1 METNAMQTLIERN
14 GRGPDAHAAP
24 AARTSRRS
32 VRAWWRLA
40 RHLGEMVVAMLVGMA
55 ALGGVLAA
63 VGRLPGNDTLVGEY
77 AWMGVAMSVPMVLW
91 MRRMGHSWFDGLEM
105 SAWMVVPMYALVLPV
120 ALGAVAMAPMA
131 LMGWA
136 HVAMIGGMALL
147 MVYRWDTY
155 AGGHCHAHAAAPVG
169 AARATDPVCGM
180 AVDPATAKSAEHEGT
195 TYRFCSPGC
204 RKTFTKDPATYLA
217 ADYLPSM

>member
-1 METNAMQTLIERN
+1 METKAMEMPIERDEHRA
-14 GRGPDAHAAP
+14 GADAAP
-24 AARTSRRS
+24 APRTSRRS
-32 VRAWWRLA
+32 LRAWWRFA
-40 RHLGEMVVAMLVGMA
+40 RHLGEMVLAMLVGMV
-55 ALGGVLAA
+55 ALGGVLAVA
-63 VGRLPGNDTLVGEY
+63 GTLPGNDTLIGEY
-77 AWMGVAMSVPMVLW
+77 AWMGLAMSVPMVLW
-91 MRRMGHSWFDGLEM
+91 MRRMGHSWADGLEM

-120 ALGAVAMAPMA
+120 ALGAVAMAEME

-147 MVYRWDTY
+147 MLYRWDTY
-155 AGGHCHAHAAAPVG
+155 AGGHCHAHAAPTG
-169 AARATDPVCGM
+169 AAPATDPVCGM
-180 AVDPATAKSAEHEGT
+180 AVDPATAKSAEHAGT

>member
-1 METNAMQTLIERN
+1 METLIERN
-14 GRGPDAHAAP
+14 GHGTGVHAAP

-32 VRAWWRLA
+32 WQAWRRFA
-40 RHLGEMVVAMLVGMA
+40 RHLGEMVVAMLVGMV
-55 ALGGVLAA
+55 ALGGVLAV
-63 VGRLPGNDTLVGEY
+63 VGTLPGNDTLIGEY
-77 AWMGVAMSVPMVLW
+77 AWMGFAMSVPMVLW
-91 MRRMGHSWFDGLEM
+91 MRRMGHPWADGLEM

-120 ALGAVAMAPMA
+120 AVGAVAMAPMT

-155 AGGHCHAHAAAPVG
+155 AGGHCHAHGAAPAG
-169 AARATDPVCGM
+169 AALATDPVCGM
-180 AVDPATAKSAEHEGT
+180 AVDPAAARSAEHEGR

-204 RKTFTKDPATYLA
+204 RKAFTQSPATYLA
-217 ADYLPSM
+217 PDYVPSM